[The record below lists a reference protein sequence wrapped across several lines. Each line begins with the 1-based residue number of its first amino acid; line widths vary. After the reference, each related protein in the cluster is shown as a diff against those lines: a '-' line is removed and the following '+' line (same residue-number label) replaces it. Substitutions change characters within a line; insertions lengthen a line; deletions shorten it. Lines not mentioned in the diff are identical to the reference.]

1 MTAAASIRGIELGR
15 FALVVALALLAA
27 CAEYDLEPPKQAAP
41 VPPVAAPSPPP
52 PPPAPPKLR
61 APASVFPASRY
72 VAAASHPLATEAARD
87 ILKAGGTAADAVIAA
102 ALVMGV
108 VEPQSSGIGGGGF
121 LLYYDAD
128 KKTLAAYDGRETAP
142 ESAKPEMFLDAG
154 RPMPFGFAARGGK
167 PVGVPG
173 LVRLLEAAHKAHGKL
188 PWKYLFAPAI
198 GHAADGFAVSAHLN
212 RAIAEATH
220 DLKASREA
228 AALYLDDKG
237 DPRPEGYRL
246 KNPALAA
253 TLRAIADQGADAF
266 YSGPIADATI
276 RAVREARHNPAQ
288 MAPADLTHYRAKP
301 REPLCL
307 PYRAHRVCSMPPPSS
322 GGLALLQILGT
333 LAAFDLKAE
342 QPFSATAVH
351 LIAEASRLAF
361 ADREV
366 YVGDPDSVPVPAKG
380 LIAPD
385 YLAERAKGISRLRAI
400 PKVSPG
406 MPAMGDSG
414 AVEFARAFPEAIADE
429 GESTAHVSVVDPAG
443 NVAAL
448 TASVE
453 RRFGARIA
461 AAGFVLNNQLTDF
474 AFDPVRQ
481 GGVVANAPAKGK
493 RPRSSMAPTIV
504 FDGAGRPVLALGSP
518 GGPRIIGYVAKT
530 VIAALDWDMDAG
542 AAVRAANVLDRGR
555 GIEIEKG
562 SALESLKI
570 LLEAKGHG
578 VSIVEMDSGV
588 NAIRIRYPSGAA
600 QAPARPDRGAI
611 LDARGDS
618 HARLLGVADPRRE
631 GAAAGE

>member
-1 MTAAASIRGIELGR
+1 MTAGAKRRGLERGR
-15 FALVVALALLAA
+15 FALFAALALLAG
-27 CAEYDLEPPKQAAP
+27 CAEHDLEIPKQAPPALP
-41 VPPVAAPSPPP
+41 VEAPP

-61 APASVFPASRY
+61 APASEFPASRY
-72 VAAASHPLATEAARD
+72 VASASHPLAAEAARD
-87 ILKAGGTAADAVIAA
+87 ILKAGGTAADAVVTAA
-102 ALVMGV
+102 MVMGV
-108 VEPQSSGIGGGGF
+108 VEPQSSGLGGGGF

-128 KKTLAAYDGRETAP
+128 KKALAAYDGRETAP

-188 PWKYLFAPAI
+188 PWKDLFAPAI
-198 GHAADGFAVSAHLN
+198 GHAEDGFAVSAHLN
-212 RAIAEATH
+212 RAIAEATY
-220 DLKASREA
+220 DLKVSREA
-228 AALYLDDKG
+228 AALYLDEKG
-237 DPRPEGYRL
+237 DPRPEGDRL

-253 TLRAIADQGADAF
+253 TLRMIADKGADAF
-266 YSGPIADATI
+266 YSGPIAEAVI
-276 RAVREARHNPAQ
+276 RAVREARHNPVQ
-288 MAPADLTHYRAKP
+288 MAPTDLAQYRAKA
-301 REPLCL
+301 RDPLCV

-322 GGLALLQILGT
+322 GGLALLQILG
-333 LAAFDLKAE
+333 LLSAFDLKIE
-342 QPFSATAVH
+342 PPFSATAVH
-351 LIAEASRLAF
+351 LITEASRLAF

-366 YVGDPDSVPVPAKG
+366 YVGDPDFVPVPAKG
-380 LIAPD
+380 LIASD
-385 YLAERAKGISRLRAI
+385 YLAERAKGISRLRAH

-414 AVEFARAFPEAIADE
+414 TVEFARTLPDEFSDE
-429 GESTAHVSVVDPAG
+429 GESTAHASVVDSAG

-461 AAGFVLNNQLTDF
+461 AAGFILNNQLTDF
-474 AFDPVRQ
+474 AFEPKRQ
-481 GGVVANAPAKGK
+481 GGQVANAPAKGK

-504 FDGAGRPVLALGSP
+504 FDGADRPVLVLGSP

-555 GIEIEKG
+555 GVEIEKG

-570 LLEAKGHG
+570 PLEAKGHR
-578 VSIVEMDSGV
+578 VLIVELDSGV
-588 NAIRIRYPSGAA
+588 NAIRIRHGA
-600 QAPARPDRGAI
+600 PGGA
-611 LDARGDS
+611 LP
-618 HARLLGVADPRRE
+618 LLGVADPRRE

>member
-1 MTAAASIRGIELGR
+1 MTAAADRRRIKHR
-15 FALVVALALLAA
+15 FALVWALVLLAG
-27 CAEYDLEPPKQAAP
+27 CAEFGLERPAP
-41 VPPVAAPSPPP
+41 VQPAATPAVAPKPSPP
-52 PPPAPPKLR
+52 AVEFSAGR
-61 APASVFPASRY
+61 F
-72 VAAASHPLATEAARD
+72 VAAASHSLAADAARD
-87 ILKAGGTAADAVIAA
+87 ILKSGGTAADAAVAA

-128 KKTLAAYDGRETAP
+128 RKTLAALDGRETAP
-142 ESAKPEMFLDAG
+142 ESAKPDMFLDSE
-154 RPMPFGFAARGGK
+154 RPMPFGLAARGGK

-188 PWKYLFAPAI
+188 PWKDLFASAI
-198 GHAADGFAVSAHLN
+198 HHAENGFVVSARLH
-212 RAIAEATH
+212 RAINEAAS

-228 AALYLDDKG
+228 AGLYLDDKG
-237 DPRPEGYRL
+237 EARPEGYRL
-246 KNPALAA
+246 KNPALAV
-253 TLRAIADQGADAF
+253 TLRAIADRGADAF
-266 YSGPIADATI
+266 YSGPIADAI
-276 RAVREARHNPAQ
+276 VRATREAHHNPAP
-288 MAPADLTHYRAKP
+288 MAPADLAQYRART

-333 LAAFDLKAE
+333 LAPFDLKAE
-342 QPFSATAVH
+342 KPFSVNAIH
-351 LIAEASRLAF
+351 LIAEASKLAF

-366 YVGDPDSVPVPAKG
+366 YVGDPDSVPVPTKG

-385 YLAERAKGISRLRAI
+385 YLAERTKEISRLRAR
-400 PKVSPG
+400 PKATPG

-414 AVEFARAFPEAIADE
+414 AIEFARFPAGGFGPDDFADE
-429 GESTAHVSVVDPAG
+429 GSSTAHVSVVDRAG

-453 RRFGARIA
+453 RYFGARIA

-474 AFDPVRQ
+474 AFDPVRH
-481 GGVVANAPAKGK
+481 GGAVANAPAKGK

-504 FDGAGRPVLALGSP
+504 FDGGGRPVLALGSP

-530 VIAALDWDMDAG
+530 VIAALDWDMDAS

-562 SALESLKI
+562 SALESLKGA
-570 LLEAKGHG
+570 LEAKGHG
-578 VSIVEMDSGV
+578 VAIVEMESGV
-588 NAIRIRYPSGAA
+588 NAIRVRYPAGAA
-600 QAPARPDRGAI
+600 QAP
-611 LDARGDS
+611 S
-618 HARLLGVADPRRE
+618 LLGVADPRRE

>member
-1 MTAAASIRGIELGR
+1 
-15 FALVVALALLAA
+15 
-27 CAEYDLEPPKQAAP
+27 
-41 VPPVAAPSPPP
+41 
-52 PPPAPPKLR
+52 
-61 APASVFPASRY
+61 
-72 VAAASHPLATEAARD
+72 
-87 ILKAGGTAADAVIAA
+87 
-102 ALVMGV
+102 
-108 VEPQSSGIGGGGF
+108 
-121 LLYYDAD
+121 
-128 KKTLAAYDGRETAP
+128 
-142 ESAKPEMFLDAG
+142 
-154 RPMPFGFAARGGK
+154 
-167 PVGVPG
+167 
-173 LVRLLEAAHKAHGKL
+173 
-188 PWKYLFAPAI
+188 
-198 GHAADGFAVSAHLN
+198 
-212 RAIAEATH
+212 
-220 DLKASREA
+220 
-228 AALYLDDKG
+228 
-237 DPRPEGYRL
+237 
-246 KNPALAA
+246 
-253 TLRAIADQGADAF
+253 
-266 YSGPIADATI
+266 
-276 RAVREARHNPAQ
+276 
-288 MAPADLTHYRAKP
+288 
-301 REPLCL
+301 
-307 PYRAHRVCSMPPPSS
+307 MPPPSS

-333 LAAFDLKAE
+333 LAAFDLKVE
-342 QPFSATAVH
+342 RPFSATAIH

-366 YVGDPDSVPVPAKG
+366 YIGDPDSVPVPAKG

-385 YLAERAKGISRLRAI
+385 YLAERAKGISRSRAA

-414 AVEFARAFPEAIADE
+414 TIEFARVFPEEIADE

-448 TASVE
+448 TASIE

-474 AFDPVRQ
+474 AFEPVRQ

-504 FDGAGRPVLALGSP
+504 FDGQGRPVLALGSP

-578 VSIVEMDSGV
+578 VSIVELDSGV

-600 QAPARPDRGAI
+600 PSPP
-611 LDARGDS
+611 S
-618 HARLLGVADPRRE
+618 LLGVADPRRE

>member
-1 MTAAASIRGIELGR
+1 MTAAAARWGTESRR
-15 FALVVALALLAA
+15 LVLVGALALLAG
-27 CAEYDLEPPKQAAP
+27 CAEYDLERPGQARPAQ
-41 VPPVAAPSPPP
+41 PVAAPTP
-52 PPPAPPKLR
+52 R
-61 APASVFPASRY
+61 APAAEFPAGRF
-72 VAAASHPLATEAARD
+72 VAAASHSLAASAARD
-87 ILKAGGTAADAVIAA
+87 VLKNGGSAADAAIAA

-121 LLYYDAD
+121 LLYYDIGR
-128 KKTLAAYDGRETAP
+128 KTLSAFDGRETAP
-142 ESAKPEMFLDAG
+142 ESAKPDMFLDG
-154 RPMPFGFAARGGK
+154 GKPMPFGLAARGGR

-188 PWKYLFAPAI
+188 PWKDLFQPAI
-198 GHAADGFAVSAHLN
+198 HHAENGFAVSTRLH
-212 RAIAEATH
+212 RAINEAAS

-237 DPRPEGYRL
+237 EARPEGYRL

-253 TLRAIADQGADAF
+253 TLRTIASLGADAF
-266 YSGPIADATI
+266 YSGPVADAII
-276 RAVREARHNPAQ
+276 RAMREARHNPAP
-288 MAPADLTHYRAKP
+288 MAPADLAQYRAKT

-322 GGLALLQILGT
+322 GGLALLQILGQLT
-333 LAAFDLKAE
+333 PFDLKAE
-342 QPFSATAVH
+342 RPFSATAIH

-366 YVGDPDSVPVPAKG
+366 YIGDPDSVPVPAKG

-385 YLAERAKGISRLRAI
+385 YLAERAKGISRLRAR
-400 PKVSPG
+400 PKVTPG
-406 MPAMGDSG
+406 MPAMGDLG
-414 AVEFARAFPEAIADE
+414 AIEFARFPAGGFGPGDFSDE
-429 GESTAHVSVVDPAG
+429 GESTAHVSVADQAG

-453 RRFGARIA
+453 RHFGARIA

-481 GGVVANAPAKGK
+481 GGHVANAAAKGK

-504 FDGAGRPVLALGSP
+504 FDGQGRPVLALGSP

-530 VIAALDWDMDAG
+530 VIAALDWDMDAS

-562 SALESLKI
+562 SGLESLKPA
-570 LLEAKGHG
+570 LEAKGHG
-578 VSIVEMDSGV
+578 VTIVEMDSGV
-588 NAIRIRYPSGAA
+588 NAIRVRYPAGAA
-600 QAPARPDRGAI
+600 QAPAP
-611 LDARGDS
+611 
-618 HARLLGVADPRRE
+618 LLGVADPRRE